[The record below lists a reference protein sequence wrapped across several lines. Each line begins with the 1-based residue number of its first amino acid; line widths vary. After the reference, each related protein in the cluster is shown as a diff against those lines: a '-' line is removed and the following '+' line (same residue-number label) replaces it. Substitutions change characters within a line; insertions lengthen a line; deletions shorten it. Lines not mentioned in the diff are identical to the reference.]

1 MCLAACIGAVMAT
14 MALFAWEWGEEKYDQ
29 ASEAFI
35 VREIETFNDGA
46 VSPKRIEAMAQARK
60 NMNLLSLDLLE
71 MQNRLEKMAFIEK
84 ASVEREFPN
93 QLKIRVWERQP
104 ELCWNR
110 RPDLVFE
117 KSFDELTQ
125 EELKE
130 LIRSRIFIDSEGV
143 AMEAPPEWF
152 MPGGPAEKCIS
163 IVDVDVKW
171 FGYGRTTREPRILK
185 AIQLKKL
192 FERSPLSLE
201 TKISQ
206 ISFAEDRTL
215 QVFDQSGARLVFS
228 KDHIDL
234 SMLHWIRV
242 AEVGRLSGKR
252 IDFIDLSITNNC
264 PVTWKDL
271 QDVASMR

>member
-1 MCLAACIGAVMAT
+1 MAAV
-14 MALFAWEWGEEKYDQ
+14 ALFAWKWGEEKYDQ

-35 VREIETFNDGA
+35 VREIETFNDGV
-46 VSPKRIEAMAQARK
+46 VSPSRIEAIAQARK
-60 NMNLLSLDLLE
+60 NMNLLSLDLLK
-71 MQNRLEKMAFIEK
+71 MQNRLEKLAFIEK
-84 ASVEREFPN
+84 ASVERELPN
-93 QLKIRVWERQP
+93 RLKIRVWERQP

-110 RPDLVFE
+110 RPDLIFE

-125 EELKE
+125 DELKE
-130 LIRSRIFIDSEGV
+130 LIRSRIFLDGEGV

-152 MPGGPAEKCIS
+152 MPGGPAEDCVS

-171 FGYGRTTREPRILK
+171 FGYGRPTREPNVLK
-185 AIQLKKL
+185 AIKLKKL

-201 TKISQ
+201 TEISK
-206 ISFAEDRTL
+206 ISFAEERTL
-215 QVFDQSGARLVFS
+215 QVYDQSGGHLVFS

-234 SMLHWIRV
+234 SMLHWLRV

-252 IDFIDLSITNNC
+252 IEFIDLSITNNC
-264 PVTWKDL
+264 PVIWKDL